1 MTEETL
7 DPIVPPDPDPG
18 DEAAPTL
25 STVTGEPAG
34 PEGHDGADGTR
45 RSRRR
50 RRWYVLGTVVVLLI
64 TTVVAAA
71 FVRIP
76 YYRFAPGNLYPTQA
90 LISVDGA
97 TAYRDGG
104 DIDMTTVSSRRASV
118 LDGALARFDPSV
130 ELVDQSLIDG
140 DQKPEETQRHNQEL
154 MDDAKHVAAVVAL
167 RTLGYDIEVEGAG
180 ALVRSVG
187 ENTPASGVL
196 EPDDTIVAIDGTK
209 VTFAEEAIA
218 AIGAKK
224 PGDAVVL
231 TVERPEEGTSDR
243 TIVLAPR
250 PDNDQVGYVGV
261 SLGTRNL
268 HYKLPIDV
276 NIDSKN
282 VTGPSG
288 GLAFTLGVI
297 DVLTPGSLTGGTR
310 VAATGTI
317 DLEGNVGAVGGVPQ
331 KIGAAKREGI
341 TLFLVPPDEYDQAV
355 QAAGDDLKVVSVRT
369 LDEALQALAANGGD
383 AAAVEQLA
391 AGPPGSFVPR

>member
-7 DPIVPPDPDPG
+7 DPIVPPAPDTG
-18 DEAAPTL
+18 DEPAAPAPP
-25 STVTGEPAG
+25 V
-34 PEGHDGADGTR
+34 
-45 RSRRR
+45 RRR
-50 RRWYVLGTVVVLLI
+50 RRRLWYVLGTVVVLLAA
-64 TTVVAAA
+64 TVGAAA

-90 LISVDGA
+90 LITVDGA
-97 TAYRDGG
+97 TTYRDGG

-130 ELVDQSLIDG
+130 ELVDQELIDG
-140 DQKPEETQRHNQEL
+140 NQKPEETQRHNQEL

-167 RTLGYDIEVEGAG
+167 RTLGYDIEVEGTG

-187 ENTPASGVL
+187 DGTPASGVL
-196 EPDDTIVAIDGTK
+196 QADDTILAVDGQP
-209 VTFAEEAIA
+209 VSLAEEAIA
-218 AIGAKK
+218 AIGAKQ
-224 PGDAVVL
+224 PGDPLVL
-231 TVERPEEGTSDR
+231 TAERPGETTRDV
-243 TIVLAPR
+243 TIVLGAR
-250 PDNDQVGYVGV
+250 PDDASRGYVGV

-268 HYKLPIDV
+268 HYKLPVDV

-317 DLEGNVGAVGGVPQ
+317 DLDGNVGAVGGVPQ

-341 TLFLVPPDEYDQAV
+341 KLFLVPPDEYDEAV
-355 QAAGDDLKVVSVRT
+355 RAAGDDLTVVAVST
-369 LDEALQALAANGGD
+369 LDEALRALAAHGGD
-383 AAAVEQLA
+383 AAAIEQLA
-391 AGPPGSFVPR
+391 AGPPGSLVHR